1 MNSWMIDE
9 RNDITRKY
17 VHDMIISFVDNP
29 KGTNYQERYNPP
41 YIDIYAPSIASFIE
55 KTCHADKYLI
65 KHPKFK
71 VLHGYDDDLYDIE
84 GHRVRLD
91 PNREIVTICVDG
103 VAFDEVVYD
112 ELMRPYKYWVTL
124 PAKEGGRQR
133 LPKVK

>member
-103 VAFDEVVYD
+103 VAFDEVEYD
-112 ELMRPYKYWVTL
+112 ESKVSTDKMIS
-124 PAKEGGRQR
+124 AIKE
-133 LPKVK
+133 LEYEASL

>member
-1 MNSWMIDE
+1 MIDE
-9 RNDITRKY
+9 RDDITRKY
-17 VHDMIISFVDNP
+17 VHDMINSFVDDP

-91 PNREIVTICVDG
+91 PKRKIVTIYVDG
-103 VAFDEVVYD
+103 VAFDEVKYD
-112 ELMRPYKYWVTL
+112 ELMKPYKYWVTL
-124 PAKEGGRQR
+124 LA
-133 LPKVK
+133 KVK

>member
-1 MNSWMIDE
+1 MIDE

-103 VAFDEVVYD
+103 VAFDEVEYD

>member
-29 KGTNYQERYNPP
+29 K
-41 YIDIYAPSIASFIE
+41 DIYAPSIASFIE

-103 VAFDEVVYD
+103 VAFDEVEYD

>member
-84 GHRVRLD
+84 GHHVRLD

-103 VAFDEVVYD
+103 VAFDEVEYD

>member
-9 RNDITRKY
+9 RDDITRKY
-17 VHDMIISFVDNP
+17 VHDMINSFVDDP

-91 PNREIVTICVDG
+91 PKRKIVTIYVDG
-103 VAFDEVVYD
+103 VAFDEVKYD
-112 ELMRPYKYWVTL
+112 ELMKPYKYWVTL
-124 PAKEGGRQR
+124 LA
-133 LPKVK
+133 KVK